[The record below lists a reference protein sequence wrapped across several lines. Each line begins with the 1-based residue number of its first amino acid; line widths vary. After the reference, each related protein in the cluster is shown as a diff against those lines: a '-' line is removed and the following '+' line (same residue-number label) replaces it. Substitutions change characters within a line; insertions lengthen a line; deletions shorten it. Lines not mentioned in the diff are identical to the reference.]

1 MAHSPSTGFLMHLL
15 GFDCFMSSKAVN
27 GLARAGHAANLYNV
41 GIVGNCRDL
50 WMQGSELGV
59 EYNQVYKIP
68 TEGLHEA
75 KRRHEREEDEDASVS
90 RRQLCMAKH
99 ASMTHADTMETLKT
113 GRETMVRV
121 CGLKRS

>member
-1 MAHSPSTGFLMHLL
+1 MHLL
-15 GFDCFMSSKAVN
+15 SFDCFMSSKAVN
-27 GLARAGHAANLYNV
+27 GLACTGHGVNLYNV

-59 EYNQVYKIP
+59 EYNQVYEIL
-68 TEGLHEA
+68 TEGLHKA
-75 KRRHEREEDEDASVS
+75 KRKHKREEDEDALVS

-99 ASMTHADTMETLKT
+99 ASMTHADTMETLKM